1 MEEPITVVVTTN
13 SPGEVA
19 GWVRPAVPA
28 LRERGAARVFAF
40 LPPCLFASGAEQAVL
55 ARVPG
60 VDGAFDQ
67 GAYWRFVLYG
77 KKPAGFSPTRRGAV
91 LFLGGDLTHAVW
103 LGRRLGYP
111 VLAYTEGRVNWRRAI
126 RTFLVPDAA
135 ARAKALAQGA
145 PAARVDV
152 VGDLVLDGVCPR
164 TARAAFRQE
173 LGIPPDAL
181 LLALFPGS
189 RGFELERMAGLLLAA
204 AARAGG
210 EVPNVRCA
218 VSLSPFVTPE
228 QLARALPPG
237 AELRRAGGSWQIVG
251 AGGTESPT
259 QWEPGAG
266 VVPVVH
272 DRAHDLMQA
281 SDLALTI
288 PGTNTVEMAC
298 LGLPM
303 VVALPLDE
311 PEKIPLEGLPGY
323 LGAIPLVGPRL
334 KRLAVLRA
342 AARIRFAALPNRRAG
357 EEIVPELRGH
367 VGPAEIAQAAI
378 AWLRDPA
385 RREATAA
392 RLKIAVGAPGAA
404 GRVAELTLA
413 AVS

>member
-1 MEEPITVVVTTN
+1 MEEPVTVVVTTN

-40 LPPCLFASGAEQAVL
+40 LPPCLFASGAEQEVV

-60 VDGAFDQ
+60 VDGAFNQ
-67 GAYWRFVLYG
+67 SAYWRFVLYG
-77 KKPAGFSPTRRGAV
+77 KRPAGFAPTRRGAV

-103 LGRRLGYP
+103 LGSRLGYP

-135 ARAKALAQGA
+135 ARAKALAKGA
-145 PAARVDV
+145 SPARVAV
-152 VGDLVLDGVCPR
+152 VGDLVLDGVRPR

-173 LGIPPDAL
+173 LGIAPDAL

-189 RGFELERMAGLLLAA
+189 RGFELERMVGVLLEA
-204 AARAGG
+204 AARAAA

-218 VSLSPFVTPE
+218 ISLSPFVTPE
-228 QLARALPPG
+228 ALARALPAG
-237 AELRRAGGSWQIVG
+237 ATLQQTGGSWQITG
-251 AGGTESPT
+251 AGAPQCSSQREAGP
-259 QWEPGAG
+259 G

-303 VVALPLDE
+303 IVALPLDE

-323 LGAIPLVGPRL
+323 LGAIPIVGPRW
-334 KRLAVLRA
+334 KRAAVLRA
-342 AARIRFAALPNRRAG
+342 AAGIRFAALPNRRAG
-357 EEIVPELRGH
+357 EEIVPELRGR
-367 VGPAEIAQAAI
+367 VGPAEIAQAAV
-378 AWLRDPA
+378 AWLRDPK

-392 RLKIAVGAPGAA
+392 RLKMAVGAPGAA
-404 GRVAELTLA
+404 ARVAELTLA
-413 AVS
+413 AV